1 MNKIESIFRHRKVT
15 AVLDSCVLF
24 PAQLRDIFMHLALK
38 GVFRPRW
45 SDEIHNEWIRAVLQ
59 NRPDLTNEQL
69 QRTRFLMDSN
79 VIGCL
84 IKNYENY
91 IPNINLPDE
100 NDHHVVAVAIKSKAD
115 VIFTFNLKD
124 FPEQE
129 LNNFNIIALHPDIF
143 LEQLLIHNTAKFI
156 DAMEEQIK
164 MLKNPPI
171 SKKEFVKIL
180 QNSKLPQTATRLNQK
195 VLRLFVIPC

>member
-15 AVLDSCVLF
+15 AVLF
-24 PAQLRDIFMHLALK
+24 PAQMRDIFMHLALK

-100 NDHHVVAVAIKSKAD
+100 NDRHVVTVAIKSKAD
-115 VIFTFNLKD
+115 VIVTFNLKD

-195 VLRLFVIPC
+195 KF

>member
-1 MNKIESIFRHRKVT
+1 MNKIEGIFYHRKVT

-45 SDEIHNEWIRAVLQ
+45 SDEIHNEWIRAVLH

-79 VIGCL
+79 VVGCL

-91 IPNINLPDE
+91 VPNINLPDE
-100 NDHHVVAVAIKSKAD
+100 NDRHVIAVAIKSKAD
-115 VIFTFNLKD
+115 VIVTFNLKD
-124 FPEQE
+124 FPEQK

-143 LEQLLIHNTAKFI
+143 LEQLLANNTTKFI
-156 DAMEEQIK
+156 SAIKQQIK
-164 MLKNPPI
+164 TLKNPPI
-171 SKKEFVKIL
+171 SKKEFLRIL
-180 QNSKLPQTATRLNQK
+180 RNSKLLQTASKLNQIE
-195 VLRLFVIPC
+195 F

>member
-59 NRPDLTNEQL
+59 NRSDLT
-69 QRTRFLMDSN
+69 
-79 VIGCL
+79 
-84 IKNYENY
+84 
-91 IPNINLPDE
+91 
-100 NDHHVVAVAIKSKAD
+100 
-115 VIFTFNLKD
+115 
-124 FPEQE
+124 
-129 LNNFNIIALHPDIF
+129 
-143 LEQLLIHNTAKFI
+143 TAKFI

-195 VLRLFVIPC
+195 KF

>member
-15 AVLDSCVLF
+15 AVLF
-24 PAQLRDIFMHLALK
+24 PAQMRDIFMHLALK

-79 VIGCL
+79 VVGCL
-84 IKNYENY
+84 IKNYQNY

-100 NDHHVVAVAIKSKAD
+100 NDRHVVTVAIKSKAD
-115 VIFTFNLKD
+115 VIVTFNLKD

-164 MLKNPPI
+164 MLKNPSI

-195 VLRLFVIPC
+195 KF

>member
-15 AVLDSCVLF
+15 AVLF

-79 VIGCL
+79 VVGCL

-100 NDHHVVAVAIKSKAD
+100 NDRHVVTVAIKSKAD
-115 VIFTFNLKD
+115 VIVTFNLKD

-143 LEQLLIHNTAKFI
+143 LEQLLIHNTVKFI

-180 QNSKLPQTATRLNQK
+180 QNSKLPQTATRLSQK
-195 VLRLFVIPC
+195 KF

>member
-1 MNKIESIFRHRKVT
+1 MNKIEGIFDHRKVT

-45 SDEIHNEWIRAVLQ
+45 SDEIHNEWICAVLH

-79 VIGCL
+79 VVGCL
-84 IKNYENY
+84 IKNYEHY
-91 IPNINLPDE
+91 IPNINLPHD
-100 NDHHVVAVAIKSKAD
+100 DRHVVAVAIKSKAD
-115 VIFTFNLKD
+115 VIVTFNLKD

-129 LNNFNIIALHPDIF
+129 LNKFNIIALHPDIF
-143 LEQLLIHNTAKFI
+143 FEQLLIHNTAKFI
-156 DAMEEQIK
+156 DAIEQQIK

-171 SKKEFVKIL
+171 SKKEFLRIL
-180 QNSKLPQTATRLNQK
+180 QNSKLPQTASL
-195 VLRLFVIPC
+195 